1 MRAGQFNMDE
11 YLERL
16 NEEAEKNTKDG
27 NLPSSGKEGMII
39 PEENKKSFSW
49 LKGEYQKG
57 KVEVK
62 VEMKLG
68 NAKFEPGY
76 DFTGG
81 DPKSVKEFKPSM
93 LGAVKTGDTGKK
105 AEGAPKETEEP
116 KSPKNKKEEV
126 TAEKKDP
133 KGGKEV
139 PDKAE
144 PKGDKSPKSQ
154 ELKLDAKSKKDGK
167 K

>member
-16 NEEAEKNTKDG
+16 NEEAEKNSSKG
-27 NLPSSGKEGMII
+27 NTINQDGMII

-49 LKGEYQKG
+49 LKGEFQKG

-76 DFTGG
+76 DFTSG

-93 LGAVKTGDTGKK
+93 LGQSPTENKGEKSGAVKK
-105 AEGAPKETEEP
+105 TEEP

-126 TAEKKDP
+126 TAEEKDP
-133 KGGKEV
+133 KGGKET
-139 PDKAE
+139 PDNQDK
-144 PKGDKSPKSQ
+144 KGENSPKSQ
-154 ELKLDAKSKKDGK
+154 NLKLDAKTKKDDK

>member
-11 YLERL
+11 YLEKL
-16 NEEAEKNTKDG
+16 NEEAEKSAKDG

-49 LKGEYQKG
+49 LKSEYQKA

-81 DPKSVKEFKPSM
+81 DPKSVKDFKPSM
-93 LGAVKTGDTGKK
+93 LGAVKTGDTSQSDGGAVKK
-105 AEGAPKETEEP
+105 TETP
-116 KSPKNKKEEV
+116 KSPANKKEGV
-126 TAEKKDP
+126 TAEEKDP
-133 KGGKEV
+133 KGKKEA
-139 PDKAE
+139 DDTKE
-144 PKGDKSPKSQ
+144 PKSDKSPKVQ
-154 ELKLDAKSKKDGK
+154 QLKLDAKAKKDDK